1 MTKSQI
7 SKILKV
13 CIIATIIMLVF
24 EIIFDIPVIQNW
36 FTDLVTNSGNWA
48 YVVIWFIMFFQVT
61 ILNIPA
67 YVILSASA
75 AIGIQTLSLKYIIV
89 VLSAYMLGAMLAY
102 LLGRK
107 FGKRAVKWCAGS
119 DEDYDKWSSFINS
132 KGKWFY
138 FGTVL
143 LPFFPDD
150 LLCLVCGATEMN
162 FAFFS
167 IANLIGR
174 GVGLV
179 TMLLVI
185 KLIGFIGG
193 GFPYMIIVWVA
204 ALIAEV
210 IALIVIKRKGAKN
223 EKTIDNKGD

>member
-1 MTKSQI
+1 
-7 SKILKV
+7 
-13 CIIATIIMLVF
+13 MLVF
-24 EIIFDIPVIQNW
+24 EIIFSIGPVNNW
-36 FTDLVTNSGNWA
+36 FGQLVVNSGKWA
-48 YVVIWFIMFFQVT
+48 YVVIWFIMFLQVT

-75 AIGIQTLSLKYIIV
+75 AIGIETLSFKYIIV

-107 FGKRAVKWCAGS
+107 FGKRAVRWCAGS
-119 DEDYDKWSSFINS
+119 DEDYDKWSDFINN

-150 LLCLVCGATEMN
+150 LLCLVCGATQMN
-162 FAFFS
+162 FIFFS

-174 GVGLV
+174 GIGLV

-185 KLIGFIGG
+185 KLLGFISS
-193 GFPYMIIVWVA
+193 GFPFMIIVWAV

-210 IALIVIKRKGAKN
+210 IALEIIKRKGENN
-223 EKTIDNKGD
+223 EK

>member
-1 MTKSQI
+1 MQRSQI
-7 SKILKV
+7 NKILKV
-13 CIIATIIMLVF
+13 SIIATIIMLVF
-24 EIIFDIPVIQNW
+24 EIIFSIGPINDWFAQLVI
-36 FTDLVTNSGNWA
+36 NSGKWA
-48 YVVIWFIMFFQVT
+48 YVVIWVIMFLQVT
-61 ILNIPA
+61 VLNIPA

-75 AIGIQTLSLKYIIV
+75 AIGIETLSFKYIIV

-102 LLGRK
+102 FLGMK
-107 FGKRAVKWCAGS
+107 FGKKAVRWCAGS
-119 DEDYDKWSSFINS
+119 DEDYDKWSDFINN

-143 LPFFPDD
+143 IPFFPDD
-150 LLCLVCGATEMN
+150 LLCLVCGATKMS

-179 TMLLVI
+179 AMLLTI

-193 GFPYMIIVWVA
+193 GFPFMIIVWAVA
-204 ALIAEV
+204 LLTEI
-210 IALIVIKRKGAKN
+210 IALIVLNKK
-223 EKTIDNKGD
+223 EKINGR

>member
-1 MTKSQI
+1 MF
-7 SKILKV
+7 V
-13 CIIATIIMLVF
+13 C
-24 EIIFDIPVIQNW
+24 EIIFSIPAINNW
-36 FTDLVTNSGNWA
+36 FASLVINAGTWA
-48 YVVIWFIMFFQVT
+48 YVVIWVIMFLQVT

-75 AIGIQTLSLKYIIV
+75 AIGIETLSFKYIIV

-102 LLGRK
+102 FLGRK
-107 FGKRAVKWCAGS
+107 FGKGAVKWCAGS
-119 DEDYDKWSSFINS
+119 DEDYDKWSSFINN

-150 LLCLVCGATEMN
+150 LLCLVCGATKMN

-174 GVGLV
+174 GIGLV
-179 TMLLVI
+179 TMLLTI

-193 GFPYMIIVWVA
+193 GFPYMIIVWAV

-210 IALIVIKRKGAKN
+210 IALIVIKRKGANN